1 MREDLQKAFQIL
13 GVEPGASRDAIMR
26 RYKRMA
32 LVWHPD
38 RMNSEE
44 SRKDAEEEL
53 KKINNAKDLII
64 KHLDTEH
71 KATGCECQGGA
82 QKADQG
88 GGRRAGPGPSPG
100 PGPGKSRTHD
110 EEEAMRRDAERRR
123 RAAEEEAARRDEE
136 RRRQAANGDNTN
148 KGTTDYNF
156 ADAQKQ
162 ESGRQDADL
171 RWKIAL
177 AEAAV
182 LVLLCIFGWSGTGI
196 KAWWHDMTWK
206 QDADRRAQ
214 GEKDKVVLDA
224 CQQAAANSPS
234 STPPSF
240 ATANIKQSM
249 LGAVRVWKC
258 NCKGMDRGAI
268 VTGEDQRGQPLN
280 ALYYGPNLSFQYQM
294 VISYESPKSVN
305 VELWNAPEVF
315 AGRTVYDYDPSGN
328 ATQVRRLNA
337 MSQPEVTL
345 TVERRTGGRLYDLK
359 MDFADGRGTR
369 QIYDSSGYEAELDK
383 EFYYFSIFALNKI
396 PKQIDTASN
405 LISPDSLPTT
415 TTTTTTPTPL
425 QPSGDTMVDRF
436 RNKSP
441 FALPSDGLSLPSLPT
456 STATSTDTSGGHLYP
471 SPFGTSTTSTST
483 SATDQLLNKLQSE
496 QK

>member
-71 KATGCECQGGA
+71 KATGCECQGVA

-100 PGPGKSRTHD
+100 PGKSRTHD
-110 EEEAMRRDAERRR
+110 EEEAMRRDAERKR

-136 RRRQAANGDNTN
+136 RRRQADNTN
-148 KGTTDYNF
+148 KGTADYNF
-156 ADAQKQ
+156 EDAQKQ

-196 KAWWHDMTWK
+196 KAWWHDITWK
-206 QDADRRAQ
+206 QDADRHAQ
-214 GEKDKVVLDA
+214 EEKDKVVLDA

-240 ATANIKQSM
+240 ASANIKQSM
-249 LGAVRVWKC
+249 LGSVRVWRC

-268 VTGEDQRGQPLN
+268 LTGEDQRGQPLN
-280 ALYYGPNLSFQYQM
+280 ALYYGPNLVYQCQM
-294 VISYESPKSVN
+294 VISYESPNSVS

-328 ATQVRRLNA
+328 VVQVRRLNA

-383 EFYYFSIFALNKI
+383 EFYYFSVFALNKI
-396 PKQIDTASN
+396 PKQIDASN
-405 LISPDSLPTT
+405 LISPDSLPATT
-415 TTTTTTPTPL
+415 TTTTLTPL

-441 FALPSDGLSLPSLPT
+441 FSLSPDSMNLPPLNLPST
-456 STATSTDTSGGHLYP
+456 STSPDSNGGHLYP
-471 SPFGTSTTSTST
+471 SPFGPPTTSTST
-483 SATDQLLNKLQSE
+483 SATDQFLNKIE
-496 QK
+496 K